1 MAVAITMR
9 TRYRIWFSAAVACQG
24 PPRPT
29 QRSATSANGVIR
41 SVPASPSNRRSCTLA
56 LIVPAL
62 RVHAAFAIGWAVSA
76 SRLNYDGR
84 IVVGKR
90 PLLHEWAVR
99 VSLEVFDG
107 SVDETNSQGVVHRF
121 LVVVARGVTCP
132 SDQTVRGDVGIH
144 SRAERCPH
152 LGMAVGKTD

>member
-1 MAVAITMR
+1 MLDV
-9 TRYRIWFSAAVACQG
+9 
-24 PPRPT
+24 
-29 QRSATSANGVIR
+29 
-41 SVPASPSNRRSCTLA
+41 
-56 LIVPAL
+56 
-62 RVHAAFAIGWAVSA
+62 IGWAVSA
-76 SRLNYDGR
+76 SRFNYDGR

-90 PLLHEWAVR
+90 PLLDEWAVR

-144 SRAERCPH
+144 ARAERRPY
-152 LGMAVGKTD
+152 LGMAVGKTDFDVADVGSVVAPLARNIDNGYALWLCGGRTCKG